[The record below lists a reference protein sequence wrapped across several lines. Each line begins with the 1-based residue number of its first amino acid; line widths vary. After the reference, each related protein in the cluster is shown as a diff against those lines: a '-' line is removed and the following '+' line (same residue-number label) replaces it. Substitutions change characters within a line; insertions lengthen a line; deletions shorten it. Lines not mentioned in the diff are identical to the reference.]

1 MKQFYGKKVLVTGA
15 ASGIGRLM
23 ALAFAGR
30 GADIIVV
37 DLNVAGAE
45 KVVKEIHDIGRQA
58 WAYGVDISSIES
70 IRSLRQQV
78 KTDIGKIIGKEG
90 KTAKAIRTILL
101 GAATKLRRRTVLE
114 IVE

>member
-37 DLNVAGAE
+37 DLNVAGE
-45 KVVKEIHDIGRQA
+45 KKSLKKFMKLVVKHGLMV
-58 WAYGVDISSIES
+58 W
-70 IRSLRQQV
+70 
-78 KTDIGKIIGKEG
+78 
-90 KTAKAIRTILL
+90 ILP
-101 GAATKLRRRTVLE
+101 VLNLFNN
-114 IVE
+114 

>member
-37 DLNVAGAE
+37 DLNF
-45 KVVKEIHDIGRQA
+45 
-58 WAYGVDISSIES
+58 
-70 IRSLRQQV
+70 
-78 KTDIGKIIGKEG
+78 
-90 KTAKAIRTILL
+90 
-101 GAATKLRRRTVLE
+101 
-114 IVE
+114 